1 MVNQLHLKIKFLK
14 LGEKVLNHNRLGDS
28 QELSKDG
35 KSKHLPRMQIRNKGG
50 TAQDWRASQAEH
62 KPHSHQQWGPR
73 LPHRA

>member
-50 TAQDWRASQAEH
+50 TAQDW
-62 KPHSHQQWGPR
+62 
-73 LPHRA
+73 